1 MKVKVKLHD
10 RSDVMNF
17 IEKYVLNK
25 YGIQVVDMFNGDIT
39 MRDAVFIYE
48 LSSSFITNLLNKSQ
62 AKIERSIDKYLYN
75 TLITASAQI
84 SEDYNNCHRI
94 YC

>member
-10 RSDVMNF
+10 RLDIMNF

-25 YGIQVVDMFNGDIT
+25 YGIRVIDMFNGNIL
-39 MRDAVFIYE
+39 MRDSLFRYE

-62 AKIERSIDKYLYN
+62 SEIERCIDRYLYN
-75 TLITASAQI
+75 TLITAASQL
-84 SEDYNNCHRI
+84 SKDDYNTEYI
-94 YC
+94 VS

>member
-10 RSDVMNF
+10 RLDVMNF

-25 YGIQVVDMFNGDIT
+25 YGIRVVDMFNGNIT
-39 MRDAVFIYE
+39 MRDTIFVYE
-48 LSSSFITNLLNKSQ
+48 ISSSFITNLLNKSQ
-62 AKIERSIDKYLYN
+62 AEIERCIDKYLYN
-75 TLITASAQI
+75 TLITALAQL
-84 SEDYNNCHRI
+84 SDTYNNTRI

>member
-10 RSDVMNF
+10 RLDVMNF

-25 YGIQVVDMFNGDIT
+25 YGIRVIEIFNGNIT
-39 MRDAVFIYE
+39 MRDTIFIYE
-48 LSSSFITNLLNKSQ
+48 LSSSFINKLLNKSQ
-62 AKIERSIDKYLYN
+62 AEIERCIDRYLYN
-75 TLITASAQI
+75 TLITALAQL
-84 SEDYNNCHRI
+84 SEDYNRKT